1 MEIKYLY
8 YLLYVVDNMLEIYQ
22 NNLNVEQITNKWYS
36 TYQDKNFGALIT
48 FIGII
53 RNENN
58 IQALSFDIYEPI
70 LKKWFNKWQDKSEK
84 QNAII
89 LMAHSI
95 GDVKIHQSSFIAGV
109 LSPQRKVALSLI
121 NDFVE
126 DFKKSAPIWKYDVID
141 NKRIYAKDRSN
152 KIDGAGVLK

>member
-1 MEIKYLY
+1 
-8 YLLYVVDNMLEIYQ
+8 MLEIYQ

-53 RNENN
+53 RDEDN
-58 IQALSFDIYEPI
+58 IQALSFDIYKPI
-70 LKKWFNKWQDKSEK
+70 LKKWFDKWQEKAKK

-89 LMAHSI
+89 LMAHSL
-95 GDVKIHQSSFIAGV
+95 GDVKIHQSSFIAGI

-126 DFKKSAPIWKYDVID
+126 DFKKNAPIWKYDVIS

-152 KIDGAGVLK
+152 KIDGAGLLK